1 MPKKRVKT
9 SALWVFALMLMI
21 STIAVAQVGDAAPK
35 PIVNA
40 WGITAPFLMS
50 WLPVWIFSALGG
62 IGSIF
67 VKVDNIDARFRYL
80 YIAKPFL
87 GVLGGM
93 SLCLAITDGRD
104 PPEVILSAYAA
115 ISSFL
120 SSAILQFVLV
130 LLSSPKN
137 SLAVVNRMSPVQ
149 FELPESQGG
158 SNDKH

>member
-9 SALWVFALMLMI
+9 SAIWVFALLLTI
-21 STIAVAQVGDAAPK
+21 SSIAVAQVSSDVPK
-35 PIVNA
+35 PIINQ
-40 WGITAPFLMS
+40 WGMTAPFLMS
-50 WLPVWIFSALGG
+50 WFPVWIFCMLGG

-67 VKVDNIDARFRYL
+67 VKVYNIDARFRYL
-80 YIAKPFL
+80 YVAKPFL

-93 SLCLAITDGRD
+93 SLSIAMTDGRD
-104 PPEVILSAYAA
+104 PPEVILSTYAA

-137 SLAVVNRMSPVQ
+137 SLAVVNKVSPVQ
-149 FELPESQGG
+149 FELPEKAEV
-158 SNDKH
+158 NHD

>member
-1 MPKKRVKT
+1 MPRQRVKT
-9 SALWVFALMLMI
+9 SALWVFALMLTI
-21 STIAVAQVGDAAPK
+21 STVAVAQVSSASPT
-35 PIVNA
+35 PIVNQ
-40 WGITAPFLMS
+40 WGVTAPFLTS

-67 VKVDNIDARFRYL
+67 VKVDNIDVRFRYL
-80 YIAKPFL
+80 YVAKPFL

-93 SLCLAITDGRD
+93 SLSIAMTDGRD
-104 PPEVILSAYAA
+104 PPEVILSTYAA

-137 SLAVVNRMSPVQ
+137 SLAVVNKVSPVQ
-149 FELPESQGG
+149 FELPNNDDGG
-158 SNDKH
+158 KS

>member
-9 SALWVFALMLMI
+9 SALWAFTLMLMV
-21 STIAVAQVGDAAPK
+21 STVAVAQVGDVAHK
-35 PIVNA
+35 PIIND
-40 WGITAPFLMS
+40 WGVTAPFLVS

-67 VKVDNIDARFRYL
+67 IKVDNIDTRFRYL
-80 YIAKPFL
+80 YVAKPFL

-93 SLCLAITDGRD
+93 SLSIAMTDGRD

-115 ISSFL
+115 ISSFF

-137 SLAVVNRMSPVQ
+137 SLKVVNSVSPVQ
-149 FELPESQGG
+149 FELPDKGVG
-158 SNDKH
+158 S

>member
-9 SALWVFALMLMI
+9 STLWVFALMLLV
-21 STIAVAQVGDAAPK
+21 STVAVAQVGDAAPN
-35 PIVNA
+35 PIVNQ
-40 WGITAPFLMS
+40 WGIAAPFLTS
-50 WLPVWIFSALGG
+50 WLPVWIFCVLGG

-80 YIAKPFL
+80 YVAKPFL

-93 SLCLAITDGRD
+93 SLSIAMTDGRD
-104 PPEVILSAYAA
+104 PPEVILSTYAA

-137 SLAVVNRMSPVQ
+137 SLAVVNKYSPVQ
-149 FELPESQGG
+149 FELPD
-158 SNDKH
+158 DKGVNHD

>member
-9 SALWVFALMLMI
+9 SALWAFALMLTI
-21 STIAVAQVGDAAPK
+21 STVAVAQASSAAHA
-35 PIVNA
+35 PIVNQ
-40 WGITAPFLMS
+40 WGITAPFLTS

-67 VKVDNIDARFRYL
+67 VKVDNIDSRFRYL
-80 YIAKPFL
+80 YVAKPFL

-93 SLCLAITDGRD
+93 SLSIAMTDGRD
-104 PPEVILSAYAA
+104 PPEVILSTYAA

-137 SLAVVNRMSPVQ
+137 SLAVVNKVSPVK
-149 FELPESQGG
+149 FELPDKGG
-158 SNDKH
+158 DS

>member
-9 SALWVFALMLMI
+9 SALWAFALMLMI
-21 STIAVAQVGDAAPK
+21 STIAVAQVSSDAPA
-35 PIVNA
+35 PIVNE
-40 WGITAPFLMS
+40 WGVTAPFLRS
-50 WLPVWIFSALGG
+50 WIPVWLFCFAGG
-62 IGSIF
+62 VGSIF

-80 YIAKPFL
+80 YVAKPFL

-130 LLSSPKN
+130 LLSSQKN
-137 SLAVVNRMSPVQ
+137 SLAVVNKVSPVQ
-149 FELPESQGG
+149 FELPDDG
-158 SNDKH
+158 SKL

>member
-9 SALWVFALMLMI
+9 SALWAFALMLLV
-21 STIAVAQVGDAAPK
+21 STVAVAQVGDAVPK
-35 PIVNA
+35 PIVNQ
-40 WGITAPFLMS
+40 WGITAPFLTS

-80 YIAKPFL
+80 YVAKPFL

-93 SLCLAITDGRD
+93 SLSIAMTDGRD
-104 PPEVILSAYAA
+104 PPEVILSTYAA

-130 LLSSPKN
+130 IFSSPKN
-137 SLAVVNRMSPVQ
+137 SLKVVNSVSPVQ
-149 FELPESQGG
+149 FELPDSTGG
-158 SNDKH
+158 QNDKH

>member
-9 SALWVFALMLMI
+9 SALWAFALMLMI
-21 STIAVAQVGDAAPK
+21 STIAVAQASNAAHT
-35 PIVNA
+35 PIVNQ
-40 WGITAPFLMS
+40 WGIAAPFLTS

-80 YIAKPFL
+80 YVAKPFL
-87 GVLGGM
+87 GLLGGM
-93 SLCLAITDGRD
+93 SLSIAMTDGRD
-104 PPEVILSAYAA
+104 PPEVILSTYAA

-137 SLAVVNRMSPVQ
+137 SLAVVNKVSPVQ
-149 FELPESQGG
+149 FELPEDKGG
-158 SNDKH
+158 KS